1 MSSLKSL
8 RRKTLS
14 ANQVADLFDFDYK
27 GPTYRAGTGTPDEVM
42 QGEETVM
49 YAPGGLMGTRDE
61 IMEMME
67 NAGPAGPLMA
77 GGGRRLRRVHR
88 SKTYGRRTRQSR
100 RRTHRRKT
108 IKRNR
113 Q

>member
-27 GPTYRAGTGTPDEVM
+27 GPTYRTGTGTPDEVM
-42 QGEETVM
+42 QGDETVM
-49 YAPGGLMGTRDE
+49 YAPGGLVGSRDE

-67 NAGPAGPLMA
+67 NAGPAGPLLA
-77 GGGRRLRRVHR
+77 GGGRRIRRVHR
-88 SKTYGRRTRQSR
+88 SKTYGRKARRSR
-100 RRTHRRKT
+100 RVRRNRKT
-108 IKRNR
+108 ARR
-113 Q
+113 H